1 MSVWVAVLRVS
12 LAGGDAKTI
21 LSRACRLNDSK
32 PAVRTKKPPGASA
45 SKLFRGGQSYGLPG
59 FETAGHGADVF
70 AAHFLQALSGERGA
84 STSAAMTNDYC
95 VGVGDFFLDVE
106 LDGAATHVDRI

>member
-32 PAVRTKKPPGASA
+32 PAVRTKKGAWRER
-45 SKLFRGGQSYGLPG
+45 LYNY
-59 FETAGHGADVF
+59 F
-70 AAHFLQALSGERGA
+70 AVRNPIAFQALKPPAMER
-84 STSAAMTNDYC
+84 T
-95 VGVGDFFLDVE
+95 FL
-106 LDGAATHVDRI
+106 